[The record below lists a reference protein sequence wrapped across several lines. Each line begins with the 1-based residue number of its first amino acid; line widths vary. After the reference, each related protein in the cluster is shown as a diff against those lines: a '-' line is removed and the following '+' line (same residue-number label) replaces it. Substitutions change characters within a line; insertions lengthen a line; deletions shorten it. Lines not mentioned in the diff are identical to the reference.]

1 MLGPSFLSRCARAV
15 VAHFSRTSRATE
27 PIGRAVPRTS
37 GRARRCATLSLVF
50 VDWYFDPTVPAAPLF
65 LLACWLEHR
74 ALERQRRAGR
84 PVLGY
89 ERRDTIASLM
99 MGLVSVAFVGLIV
112 HGQFLL
118 ARWLWTYRL
127 TDLGEGPLGWA
138 VAMLSWDFVYYWVH
152 RVEHE
157 RRLFWAAH
165 VNHHSSERYNLSTA
179 LRQPWTPFL
188 TLAMVPPI
196 ALLGVRP
203 GMIVAAGG
211 FNLLYQF
218 WVHTEAV
225 DRMPRW
231 FEWVFNT
238 PSHHRVHHGSNEGYL
253 DCNYAGILIVWDR
266 LFRTF
271 VEERE
276 PVVYGLTK
284 NLRSYNLL
292 AIAFHEYASIA
303 RDLRA
308 ATTWSERW
316 HRLFSRPGWAP
327 PNA

>member
-1 MLGPSFLSRCARAV
+1 M
-15 VAHFSRTSRATE
+15 
-27 PIGRAVPRTS
+27 
-37 GRARRCATLSLVF
+37 F

-316 HRLFSRPGWAP
+316 HRLFSGPGWAP

>member
-1 MLGPSFLSRCARAV
+1 
-15 VAHFSRTSRATE
+15 
-27 PIGRAVPRTS
+27 
-37 GRARRCATLSLVF
+37 VF

-74 ALERQRRAGR
+74 ALERQKRAGR

-89 ERRDTIASLM
+89 ERRDTVASLM

-118 ARWLWTYRL
+118 ARRLWTYRL

-138 VAMLSWDFVYYWVH
+138 VAMLAWDFVYYWVH

-231 FEWVFNT
+231 FEWIFNT

-271 VEERE
+271 VPERE

-292 AIAFHEYASIA
+292 VIAFHEYASIA

-308 ATTWSERW
+308 APTWSERW
-316 HRLFSRPGWAP
+316 HRLFSGPGWAP
-327 PNA
+327 PSA

>member
-1 MLGPSFLSRCARAV
+1 
-15 VAHFSRTSRATE
+15 
-27 PIGRAVPRTS
+27 
-37 GRARRCATLSLVF
+37 VF

-316 HRLFSRPGWAP
+316 HRLFSGPGWAP

>member
-1 MLGPSFLSRCARAV
+1 
-15 VAHFSRTSRATE
+15 
-27 PIGRAVPRTS
+27 
-37 GRARRCATLSLVF
+37 VF

-74 ALERQRRAGR
+74 ALERQKRAGR

-89 ERRDTIASLM
+89 ERRDTVASLM

-118 ARWLWTYRL
+118 ARWLWTNRL

-271 VEERE
+271 VAERE

-292 AIAFHEYASIA
+292 VIAFHEYASIA

-316 HRLFSRPGWAP
+316 HRLFSGPGWAP

>member
-1 MLGPSFLSRCARAV
+1 MA
-15 VAHFSRTSRATE
+15 
-27 PIGRAVPRTS
+27 
-37 GRARRCATLSLVF
+37 VF
-50 VDWYFDPTVPAAPLF
+50 VDWYFDPTAPAAPLF

-74 ALERQRRAGR
+74 ALERQKRAGR

-89 ERRDTIASLM
+89 ERRDTVASLM

-118 ARWLWTYRL
+118 ARRLWTYRL

-138 VAMLSWDFVYYWVH
+138 VAMLAWDFVYYWVH

-231 FEWVFNT
+231 FEWLFNT
-238 PSHHRVHHGSNEGYL
+238 PSHHRVHHGSNAGYL

-266 LFRTF
+266 LFGTF
-271 VEERE
+271 VPERE

-292 AIAFHEYASIA
+292 VIAFHEYASIA

-308 ATTWSERW
+308 ATWSERW
-316 HRLFSRPGWAP
+316 HRLFSGPGWAP
-327 PNA
+327 PSA

>member
-1 MLGPSFLSRCARAV
+1 M
-15 VAHFSRTSRATE
+15 
-27 PIGRAVPRTS
+27 
-37 GRARRCATLSLVF
+37 F

-74 ALERQRRAGR
+74 ALERQKRAGR
-84 PVLGY
+84 LVLGY
-89 ERRDTIASLM
+89 ERRDTVASLM

-292 AIAFHEYASIA
+292 VIAFHEYASIA

-316 HRLFSRPGWAP
+316 HRLFSGPGWAP